1 MAVRWFHWINFPV
14 LFLMIWSGTLIY
26 WANGEYKLNAG
37 LFEFKFYPE
46 SLYKSLNI
54 PHRLA
59 EGMSLHFVFM
69 WIFLL
74 NGFLYAMFLIF
85 SGQWR
90 LILPN
95 RKSWK
100 EAFLVLMHDLHLRKK
115 APEFIKYNAAQ
126 RVAYTGVILMGVLS
140 LITGLVIYKPATFPS
155 LTSFVGGYENAR
167 LIHFVLTI
175 LFILFFIVH
184 IVQVIIAGWNN
195 FRAIVTGWEIT
206 EIQTSN
212 IEVANSEVEIEQLN
226 PVGKSNF
233 ENQDDEEK

>member
-1 MAVRWFHWINFPV
+1 
-14 LFLMIWSGTLIY
+14 MIWSGTLIY
-26 WANGEYKLNAG
+26 WANDEYKLNAG
-37 LFEFKFYPE
+37 LFEFKFYPD

-59 EGMSLHFVFM
+59 EGMSLHFLFM

-74 NGFLYAMFLIF
+74 NGFLYVMFLIF

-115 APEFIKYNAAQ
+115 APEFVKYNAAQ
-126 RVAYTGVILMGVLS
+126 RVAYTGIVFMGVLS
-140 LITGLVIYKPATFPS
+140 LVTGLIIYKPATFPS

-175 LFILFFIVH
+175 LFILFFVVH

-195 FRAIVTGWEIT
+195 FRAIITGWEIT
-206 EIQTSN
+206 EIQTP
-212 IEVANSEVEIEQLN
+212 IREVTPKEENLDQLN
-226 PVGKSNF
+226 TSEKRNIT
-233 ENQDDEEK
+233 NDEDEKK